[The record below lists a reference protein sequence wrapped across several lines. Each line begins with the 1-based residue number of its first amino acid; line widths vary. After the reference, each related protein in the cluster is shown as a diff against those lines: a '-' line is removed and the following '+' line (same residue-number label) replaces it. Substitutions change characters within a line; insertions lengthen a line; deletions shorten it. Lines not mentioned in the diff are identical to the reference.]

1 MESFYISSQM
11 HIKYSILLTH
21 RGQRSYNAERIL
33 GQNNFTVKNLEEAF
47 ALCST
52 MLPEKNEK

>member
-1 MESFYISSQM
+1 M